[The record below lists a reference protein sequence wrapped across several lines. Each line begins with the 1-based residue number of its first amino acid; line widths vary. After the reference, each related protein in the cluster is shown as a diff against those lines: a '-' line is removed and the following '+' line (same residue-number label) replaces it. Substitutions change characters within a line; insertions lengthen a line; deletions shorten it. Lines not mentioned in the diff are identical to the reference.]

1 MKRGVLRTDSVR
13 SLNPRSYPPPLK
25 GGSRERRPPRKGRPY
40 PNRSMEKDYLPIG
53 RVVKPHGVAGKMK
66 VKYFGQDLGQFSSY
80 REVQIEDLN
89 GRVRTYEVMEAA
101 PHPPRIILRLRGI
114 ERIED
119 VLPLLGKDIA
129 VRRDALPELEEGE
142 YFWFEILGMVVKT
155 DAGRE
160 IGTVKEILPTAAHDV
175 YVVEGRKREIYL
187 PATEEVIGSIDRGK
201 GVMKVIWMEGL
212 WEKEDEI

>member
-1 MKRGVLRTDSVR
+1 
-13 SLNPRSYPPPLK
+13 
-25 GGSRERRPPRKGRPY
+25 
-40 PNRSMEKDYLPIG
+40 MEKDYLPIG
-53 RVVKPHGVAGKMK
+53 RVTKPHGVAGKMK
-66 VKYFGQDLGQFSSY
+66 VEYFARDLEQFSFY
-80 REVQIEDLN
+80 RQVQIEDAN
-89 GRVRTYEVMEAA
+89 GRLKTYDIVEAA
-101 PHPPRIILRLRGI
+101 PHPPRIILRLKGI

-155 DAGRE
+155 EAGRE
-160 IGTVKEILPTAAHDV
+160 IGTIKEIISTGAHDV

-187 PATEEVIGSIDRGK
+187 PATEEVIGNIDRGK
-201 GVMKVIWMEGL
+201 GAMTVIWMEGL